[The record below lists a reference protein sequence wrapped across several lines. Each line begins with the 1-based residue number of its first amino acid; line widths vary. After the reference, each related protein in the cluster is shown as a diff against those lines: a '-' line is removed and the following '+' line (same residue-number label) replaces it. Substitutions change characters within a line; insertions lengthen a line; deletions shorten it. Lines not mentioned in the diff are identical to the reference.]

1 MNRESK
7 KLEKYLSG
15 NLIILIFIPPK
26 KKGQFKRNICFG
38 TKTSFYILFNAS
50 GKGYLVI
57 IRTAHL

>member
-26 KKGQFKRNICFG
+26 RKANLKGIFVLGPKRLFI
-38 TKTSFYILFNAS
+38 FYLMQVE
-50 GKGYLVI
+50 KD
-57 IRTAHL
+57 T